1 MRASILAS
9 ILAIF
14 AYTSAL
20 PTGEGT
26 ASESSNS
33 QGTKSENDKF
43 QGLNSPVSYSTSSSP
58 FRESELLPRARKP
71 KKVLSLLPALECRG
85 REASTSGDTTDFELW
100 GHMVKVKQNKKL
112 RKGALW
118 YGRSADNI
126 RKEFAK
132 KFQILGD
139 NYQSFPDSELRL
151 FQYNITAKRTDGKPF
166 GATLM
171 DVGIMLTELGEGHI
185 REVKCISFDSP
196 EDSPEDPLHS
206 PAAPDTTGE
215 ILHTNV
221 SKSQSNQALGKHLH
235 EDDGE
240 SSMEQGTNQPEPKR
254 VKIQQTPSGL

>member
-9 ILAIF
+9 IIAIF
-14 AYTSAL
+14 TYTSAL
-20 PTGEGT
+20 PTGKGT
-26 ASESSNS
+26 ASELSES
-33 QGTKSENDKF
+33 QGTTSANEKF
-43 QGLNSPVSYSTSSSP
+43 QGLNSPVSSSGP
-58 FRESELLPRARKP
+58 FHESELLPRTRKP
-71 KKVLSLLPALECRG
+71 NKALPLLPALECRG
-85 REASTSGDTTDFELW
+85 REASTSGNTVDFELW

-112 RKGALW
+112 RKGELW

-171 DVGIMLTELGEGHI
+171 DVGIMLTELGEGDI

-196 EDSPEDPLHS
+196 EDSPEDSLPS
-206 PAAPDTTGE
+206 PATPDTTGE
-215 ILHTNV
+215 ILHTDV
-221 SKSQSNQALGKHLH
+221 SKSQSN
-235 EDDGE
+235 
-240 SSMEQGTNQPEPKR
+240 
-254 VKIQQTPSGL
+254 